1 MEKSK
6 LQGSELYVVTY
17 VGLSDSDYN
26 ANGRCEVNVFLSI
39 EDAQCFL
46 KKCKEDEIKYLKEE
60 QREYEI
66 LEDLPDKCHLSW
78 AFYGEQVIIE
88 IHSKMIS

>member
-1 MEKSK
+1 MIIYNIIDMEKSK

-46 KKCKEDEIKYLKEE
+46 KK
-60 QREYEI
+60 
-66 LEDLPDKCHLSW
+66 
-78 AFYGEQVIIE
+78 
-88 IHSKMIS
+88 

>member
-39 EDAQCFL
+39 S
-46 KKCKEDEIKYLKEE
+46 I
-60 QREYEI
+60 I
-66 LEDLPDKCHLSW
+66 LSFFCC
-78 AFYGEQVIIE
+78 V
-88 IHSKMIS
+88 